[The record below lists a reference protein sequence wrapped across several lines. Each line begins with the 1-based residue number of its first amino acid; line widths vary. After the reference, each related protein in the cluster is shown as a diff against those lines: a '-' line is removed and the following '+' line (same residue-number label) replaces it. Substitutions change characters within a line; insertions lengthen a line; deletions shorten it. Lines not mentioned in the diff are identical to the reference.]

1 MNRHL
6 AEIVAL
12 IDEAETRPLTADEA
26 VRIRNVLHGYEQA
39 RRQLGAILAKP
50 RRQNREAA

>member
-6 AEIVAL
+6 AEIIAL
-12 IDEAETRPLTADEA
+12 VDAAETRPLTEDEA
-26 VRIRNVLHGYEQA
+26 IRLRNVLHGYDQT

-50 RRQNREAA
+50 RDRKGEAA